1 MNKILTALCV
11 LGVICLCITA
21 VRWYVLTHIKLGLE
35 TEFYSTAI
43 KFMKENGCKG
53 E

>member
-1 MNKILTALCV
+1 MNRILTTLLAT
-11 LGVICLCITA
+11 GVICLCITA
-21 VRWYVLTHIKLGLE
+21 VRWYVLTNIKLGLE